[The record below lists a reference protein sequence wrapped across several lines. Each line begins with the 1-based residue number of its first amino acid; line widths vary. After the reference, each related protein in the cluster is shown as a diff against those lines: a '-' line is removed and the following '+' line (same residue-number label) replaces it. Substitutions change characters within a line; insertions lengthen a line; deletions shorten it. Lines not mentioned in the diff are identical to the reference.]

1 MQKDLKASLFKSTTI
16 KYKQDNY
23 FTLGMDRGT
32 KGSHIMK
39 SKQTIEN
46 PIKKE
51 EEEDEGTPARSETVK
66 SWANV
71 LQGIKTDSEPD
82 QSKDIIMKLRM
93 VKEYKS
99 KKNKELIA
107 FMLKL
112 QLVVEE
118 AILPLMKDHLEW
130 NEKLFE
136 LSEKEFARKK
146 EEIKKE

>member
-1 MQKDLKASLFKSTTI
+1 MVKS
-16 KYKQDNY
+16 
-23 FTLGMDRGT
+23 
-32 KGSHIMK
+32 
-39 SKQTIEN
+39 SKQTLEN
-46 PIKKE
+46 PSQKE
-51 EEEDEGTPARSETVK
+51 EQEDEGTPGRNETVK

-71 LQGIKTDSEPD
+71 LQGINTDSEPD

-99 KKNKELIA
+99 KKNKEFVA

-118 AILPLMKDHLEW
+118 VILPFMKDHLEW

-146 EEIKKE
+146 EELKKEQIQLSAEFRGYEFHGEQK